1 MLRTDGATAAVGYSS
16 PLPWPPDSHDQL
28 VKDALPPGWKVSKD
42 QNGIQYYY
50 NKELKVTQWNR
61 PATAHHSRQI
71 PQGAV
76 SPPMSPP
83 PPHNGRY
90 SEGTPS
96 VASRSHSKKRY
107 TTFASVFVDVA
118 MSSLIQRSH
127 LLTSLL
133 SGFTCRCLAELL
145 ILVLLAACRLLLL
158 LLLRRR

>member
-16 PLPWPPDSHDQL
+16 ALPWPPDSHGQL
-28 VKDALPPGWKVSKD
+28 ENDALPPGWKVSKD
-42 QNGIQYYY
+42 HNGIQYYY
-50 NKELKVTQWNR
+50 NRELKVTQWNR
-61 PATAHHSRQI
+61 PETAHQSRQI

-107 TTFASVFVDVA
+107 ITFASVCFDVA
-118 MSSLIQRSH
+118 MSSLIQSSH
-127 LLTSLL
+127 LLTSLQ
-133 SGFTCRCLAELL
+133 SGFTCRCLAELP

-158 LLLRRR
+158 LLLRR

>member
-16 PLPWPPDSHDQL
+16 PLPWPPDSHGQL
-28 VKDALPPGWKVSKD
+28 ALPPGWKVSKD
-42 QNGIQYYY
+42 QRGVQYYY

-61 PATAHHSRQI
+61 PETAHQSRQT

-96 VASRSHSKKRY
+96 IASRSHSRKRY
-107 TTFASVFVDVA
+107 NLYQCLCRRCHVKLKLDSKLTLAHVVA
-118 MSSLIQRSH
+118 VRVHLQMS
-127 LLTSLL
+127 
-133 SGFTCRCLAELL
+133 C
-145 ILVLLAACRLLLL
+145 
-158 LLLRRR
+158 